1 MRCRPS
7 RQYYLLRSK
16 KIDYYLLCILLA
28 AGLIQTIRAIEI
40 EIKDRAGHESY
51 LFFSA
56 LPPIYFLTLTGP
68 SELGHYAAGG
78 MGVRNTDSSQAHGCV
93 PPMTLTTS
101 RIRLDPTQFFQ
112 LFRSSVSPPAPSTSS
127 PLQ

>member
-1 MRCRPS
+1 MPAQPALPPIALTLGS
-7 RQYYLLRSK
+7 
-16 KIDYYLLCILLA
+16 DYYLLCILLA

-56 LPPIYFLTLTGP
+56 LPPICFLTLTGP
-68 SELGHYAAGG
+68 SELGPYAAGG

-101 RIRLDPTQFFQ
+101 RIRLDPTQLVQ
-112 LFRSSVSPPAPSTSS
+112 LVRLSSCALYFSS

>member
-1 MRCRPS
+1 MPAPAGNITIA
-7 RQYYLLRSK
+7 LD
-16 KIDYYLLCILLA
+16 DYRLFVHF
-28 AGLIQTIRAIEI
+28 AGGRVIQTIRAI

-56 LPPIYFLTLTGP
+56 LPPIRFLTLTGP

-101 RIRLDPTQFFQ
+101 ASGGIRPSSSS
-112 LFRSSVSPPAPSTSS
+112 SSVSPPAPSTCS